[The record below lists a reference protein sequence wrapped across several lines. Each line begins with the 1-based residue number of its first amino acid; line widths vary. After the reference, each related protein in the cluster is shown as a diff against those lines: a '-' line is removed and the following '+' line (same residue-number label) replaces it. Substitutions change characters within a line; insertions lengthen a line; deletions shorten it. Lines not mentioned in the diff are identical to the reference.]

1 MKNKKIIS
9 QIAKIRSIN
18 NKNWMDL
25 LRISMKYCPIETKKV
40 LRRINTAD
48 RKISDLV
55 YKLGK

>member
-9 QIAKIRSIN
+9 QISKIRSNN

-25 LRISMKYCPIETKKV
+25 LRIAMKYCPIETKKV

-48 RKISDLV
+48 KKISDLV
-55 YKLGK
+55 YK